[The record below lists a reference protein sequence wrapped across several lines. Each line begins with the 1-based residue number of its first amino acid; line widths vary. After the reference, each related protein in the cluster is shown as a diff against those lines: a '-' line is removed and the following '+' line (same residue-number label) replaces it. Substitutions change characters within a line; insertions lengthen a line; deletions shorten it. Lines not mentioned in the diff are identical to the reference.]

1 MTRNIKIKKKVGTE
15 KPIKR
20 RKEIDLQNIY
30 ICISNKSLRIFQILQ
45 N

>member
-1 MTRNIKIKKKVGTE
+1 MTRNIKKKKVGTE

-30 ICISNKSLRIFQILQ
+30 V
-45 N
+45 